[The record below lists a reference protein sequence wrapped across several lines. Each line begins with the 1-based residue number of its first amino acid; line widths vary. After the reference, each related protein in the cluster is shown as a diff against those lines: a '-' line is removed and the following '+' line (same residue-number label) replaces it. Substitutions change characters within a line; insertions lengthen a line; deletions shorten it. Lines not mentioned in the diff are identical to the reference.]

1 MEPTSRH
8 ESSRVECD
16 EMALAEP
23 LQSSHVPSPGPIPG
37 GSAPRAATCDGDSQ
51 GPEGRVTAMGTVSS
65 EDSLNGNLNLED
77 EFYGH
82 SSAASFIREAYEG
95 FHNQDNSAMQPQT
108 SRRVEG
114 VMPRTST
121 EAFPDARAAQ
131 FVLPPRA
138 LADHLVGRFFER
150 VFYLYPVFHR
160 QSFDSAYRRL
170 WEPTASGISSPRE
183 PSAIFVGLGS
193 SPQTGPESLVFH
205 CALNAIFALGCQFS
219 DLSGLNRDSTA
230 LTFFLRSKTLLGIE
244 FLESNTTGVVQALL
258 IITLYLQS
266 TPFPGRCWKSIGIA
280 CRLAQGMGLHIET
293 HSTERSPLETDMRR
307 RIWQGCVVLDM

>member
-1 MEPTSRH
+1 
-8 ESSRVECD
+8 
-16 EMALAEP
+16 
-23 LQSSHVPSPGPIPG
+23 
-37 GSAPRAATCDGDSQ
+37 
-51 GPEGRVTAMGTVSS
+51 
-65 EDSLNGNLNLED
+65 
-77 EFYGH
+77 
-82 SSAASFIREAYEG
+82 
-95 FHNQDNSAMQPQT
+95 MQPRT
-108 SRRVEG
+108 SRRIEAALL
-114 VMPRTST
+114 RAST
-121 EAFPDARAAQ
+121 KAYQDASAAQ

-160 QSFDSAYRRL
+160 QSFESAYHRL
-170 WEPTASGISSPRE
+170 WEPAASGTSLPRE
-183 PSAIFVGLGS
+183 PSPVFVGLGS

-219 DLSGLNRDSTA
+219 DWSGLNAESTA
-230 LTFFLRSKTLLGIE
+230 LTFFLRSKSLLGIE

-293 HSTERSPLETDMRR
+293 RSTVRSSLETDMRR